1 MVRLTLVVA
10 AGLVA
15 AGCAGGTGSGS
26 APTRSAVSVADEV
39 GAIDRSLLVG
49 RWACRELNPYPGRPP
64 LTSTM
69 ELSADGTGHNS
80 GVVDTAEQGGPLPAR
95 MAMDFTYRW
104 TVDGERLV
112 ISDLQSDIRAADESA
127 ASGMMA
133 GVAQWAMRAFGN
145 QAEPAT
151 SNVLKLDRQEL
162 VLRGAEV
169 AEAPV
174 QSCTRA

>member
-1 MVRLTLVVA
+1 
-10 AGLVA
+10 
-15 AGCAGGTGSGS
+15 
-26 APTRSAVSVADEV
+26 
-39 GAIDRSLLVG
+39 
-49 RWACRELNPYPGRPP
+49 
-64 LTSTM
+64 M

-80 GVVDTAEQGGPLPAR
+80 GVVDTTEQGGPLPAR